1 MNIFFGKISQK
12 FDTVQLEE
20 GYYSA
25 PKDSSWFGELKLND
39 YVYIIG
45 GDKVQFWQAKEW
57 GVRNERQSLIFE
69 IINSD
74 LGINVSQLIALKFLK
89 LTKALAVLTSRSA
102 RSKAFFKLDLLKDVP
117 LENLSSSQFYK
128 NSELFRTIR
137 IIKKEDVIEN
147 SEDIHLIFENNKLQL
162 VDNNFIDSS
171 IKKEFVD
178 NLDKKGKGARMK
190 DNVLEYFSNAVNDLP
205 AIITYKQIGLRRF
218 YDTFFCEYKNSEKY
232 FLVGAFWETENP
244 QDQTARFV
252 KESIW
257 SNGYSDK
264 FNNEVNAVPVGSSI
278 AIKSAFVRE
287 KTKAVMAIK
296 ARGIVTKNLKDG
308 QNLEVEWEEDFNPF
322 EINLGGYMQ
331 TIKEVKKKDHI
342 QAIWSDD
349 QPRKEVNLIENKNL
363 FSNMDIPKNQ
373 ILYGPPGTGK
383 TFNTINK
390 ALSIIESKTEN
401 EINSEKREVLKNRYE
416 GYIKNGQIVFTTFHQ
431 SMSYEDFIEGIK
443 PKIIED
449 AEENKQVIYEVEDG
463 IFKQIVESANKERTV
478 SKEVIEKYNFN
489 DAWNDLVNESEMKFE
504 DEKLLTLKI
513 QTPNLGLDVIE
524 VSEKGNL
531 KLKPIYSKKS
541 KVYTVSYDRTK
552 KLHEVF
558 PDLSLV
564 KNIDKEFRAVIGGS
578 NSTAYWSVLNY
589 INNKINQNSKI
600 INENIQSSP
609 LPHILIIDEINRGN
623 VSQIFGELITLIEDD
638 KRLGE
643 DEKLE
648 VTLPYS
654 KKKFGVPSN
663 LYIIGTMNTADRS
676 VEALDTAL
684 RRRFNFSEMTPQSKL
699 LSPSALYCQLLWKYQ
714 GVDWNDSEFVS
725 EENKLFDFLQ
735 VSDELKANRKSIWE
749 TMKKDNNRNNFFY
762 FSSFTYTGI
771 NLQTILET
779 INNRIEVLLDRDHLI
794 GHAYFIN
801 IKTEIQLL
809 DVFKNKIIPLLQ
821 EYFYND
827 YQKIALVLG
836 EGFVT
841 CLEIKEHNII
851 FAKFSKS
858 LDFPTIEQK
867 FELIENINLATA
879 LKNLLNLE

>member
-1 MNIFFGKISQK
+1 MNNYKKFEIAIFNWLKIKNEENPKFTFSVRQKANKGSELNYFIGTETSKYFSTTFWNIPVGYPGSASDLINLVFGFDNFNNYVYSIQFNQTKSPDNEQNELALELIRNCKKNIRISFDRFYENDESKKIEFFRVNGKTSYSRIE
-12 FDTVQLEE
+12 QLIIDANEDIE
-20 GYYSA
+20 KII
-25 PKDSSWFGELKLND
+25 PIVDREIQELKKKHPTFKAHRFSIEEQTKMLKKMEVRFKTYENIGKQ
-39 YVYIIG
+39 II
-45 GDKVQFWQAKEW
+45 
-57 GVRNERQSLIFE
+57 LI
-69 IINSD
+69 D
-74 LGINVSQLIALKFLK
+74 D
-89 LTKALAVLTSRSA
+89 TK
-102 RSKAFFKLDLLKDVP
+102 
-117 LENLSSSQFYK
+117 N
-128 NSELFRTIR
+128 
-137 IIKKEDVIEN
+137 
-147 SEDIHLIFENNKLQL
+147 
-162 VDNNFIDSS
+162 
-171 IKKEFVD
+171 
-178 NLDKKGKGARMK
+178 
-190 DNVLEYFSNAVNDLP
+190 NDL
-205 AIITYKQIGLRRF
+205 
-218 YDTFFCEYKNSEKY
+218 
-232 FLVGAFWETENP
+232 
-244 QDQTARFV
+244 
-252 KESIW
+252 
-257 SNGYSDK
+257 
-264 FNNEVNAVPVGSSI
+264 
-278 AIKSAFVRE
+278 IKS
-287 KTKAVMAIK
+287 KSI
-296 ARGIVTKNLKDG
+296 N
-308 QNLEVEWEEDFNPF
+308 NP
-322 EINLGGYMQ
+322 L
-331 TIKEVKKKDHI
+331 
-342 QAIWSDD
+342 
-349 QPRKEVNLIENKNL
+349 
-363 FSNMDIPKNQ
+363 NQ

-401 EINSEKREVLKNRYE
+401 EINSEKREVLKNRFDE
-416 GYIKNGQIVFTTFHQ
+416 YINNGQIVFTTFHQ

-449 AEENKQVIYEVEDG
+449 ADENKQVIYEVEDG
-463 IFKQIVESANKERTV
+463 IFKQIVESAKKERTF

-513 QTPNLGLDVIE
+513 QTPNLGLDVVE

-558 PDLSLV
+558 PDLSIV

-589 INNKINQNSKI
+589 INNKINQSSKN
-600 INENIQSSP
+600 INENIESRL

-623 VSQIFGELITLIEDD
+623 VSQIFGELITLIEED

-684 RRRFNFSEMTPQSKL
+684 RRRFNFSEMIPQSKL

-735 VSDELKANRKSIWE
+735 VSDELKSNRKSIWE
-749 TMKKDNNRNNFFY
+749 TMKKENNRANFSY
-762 FSSFTYTGI
+762 FNSFTYTGI
-771 NLQTILET
+771 NLQAILET

-809 DVFKNKIIPLLQ
+809 DIFKNKIIPLLQ

-836 EGFVT
+836 EGFVS
-841 CLEIKEHNII
+841 CLEIKDHNQI

-867 FELIENINLATA
+867 FELIEEINLSTA
-879 LKNLLNLE
+879 IKSLLNLE

>member
-12 FDTVQLEE
+12 VDINQINE
-20 GYYSA
+20 GYYIA
-25 PKDSSWFGELKLND
+25 PKGSSWYGDLKIGD
-39 YVYIIG
+39 FVYLIG
-45 GDKVQFWQAKEW
+45 GDKIQFWKARGWDTK
-57 GVRNERQSLIFE
+57 
-69 IINSD
+69 NSSDILRFDILNPD
-74 LGINVSQLIALKFLK
+74 LRINVSQLIALKYLRI
-89 LTKALAVLTSRSA
+89 TKSLAVLTSRSA
-102 RSKAFFKLDLLKDVP
+102 RSKAFFKLDLLKDIP
-117 LENLSSSQFYK
+117 LADLSSAHFYE
-128 NSELFRTIR
+128 NPELYRS
-137 IIKKEDVIEN
+137 IKIVKSGDVIKN
-147 SEDIHLIFENNKLQL
+147 SEDIQLTFENNELKL
-162 VDNNFIDSS
+162 VDNEFIDGS
-171 IKKEFVD
+171 IKEQFVD
-178 NLDKKGKGARMK
+178 NLDKRGNGAKMK
-190 DNVLEYFSNAVNDLP
+190 DPVLDFFFKAANNLP
-205 AIITYKQIGLRRF
+205 STVTHKEIGLRRF
-218 YDTFFCEYKNSEKY
+218 YDTFFCEYKNNEKY
-232 FLVGAFWETENP
+232 FLVGAFWDSENP
-244 QDQTARFV
+244 QDQTDRFL

-257 SNGYSDK
+257 LNGYTDK
-264 FNNEVNAVPVGSSI
+264 FLKEVNSVPVGSNI
-278 AIKSAFVRE
+278 AIKSAFIRE
-287 KTKAVMAIK
+287 KTKAVMVIK
-296 ARGIVTKNLKDG
+296 ARGIVIGNLNDG
-308 QNLEVEWEEDFNPF
+308 QTLEVQWEEDFTPF
-322 EINLGGYMQ
+322 EVNFGGYMQ
-331 TIKEVKKKDHI
+331 TIKEVTKKDQI
-342 QAIWSDD
+342 QVIWNSEGEISKNDSF
-349 QPRKEVNLIENKNL
+349 KNNNL
-363 FSNMDIPKNQ
+363 SNMYIPKNQ

-401 EINSEKREVLKNRYE
+401 EINSEKREVLKNKFDE
-416 GYIKNGQIVFTTFHQ
+416 YINNGQIVFTTFHQ

-463 IFKQIVESANKERTV
+463 IFKQIVESAKKERTI

-513 QTPNLGLDVIE
+513 QTPNLGLDVVE

-558 PDLSLV
+558 PDLSIV
-564 KNIDKEFRAVIGGS
+564 KNIDKEFRTVIGGS

-589 INNKINQNSKI
+589 INNKINQRSKN
-600 INENIQSSP
+600 INENIESRL

-623 VSQIFGELITLIEDD
+623 VSQIFGELITLIEED
-638 KRLGE
+638 KRLGG

-699 LSPSALYCQLLWKYQ
+699 LTPSALYCQLLWKYQ

-725 EENKLFDFLQ
+725 EENKIFDFLQ
-735 VSDELKANRKSIWE
+735 VSDELKSNRKSIWE
-749 TMKKDNNRNNFFY
+749 TMKKDNNRANFSY
-762 FSSFTYTGI
+762 FNSFKYTGI

-779 INNRIEVLLDRDHLI
+779 INNRIELLLDRDHLI

-841 CLEIKEHNII
+841 CLEVKQDNQI

-858 LDFPTIEQK
+858 LDFPAVEKK
-867 FELIENINLATA
+867 FELIEDINLSTA
-879 LKNLLNLE
+879 LKSLLNLD

>member
-12 FDTVQLEE
+12 IDVNQINE
-20 GYYSA
+20 GYYIA
-25 PKDSSWFGELKLND
+25 PKDSSWYGDLKIGD
-39 YVYIIG
+39 FVYLIG
-45 GDKVQFWQAKEW
+45 GDKIQFWKAKKWDVKNGKDILE
-57 GVRNERQSLIFE
+57 FE
-69 IINSD
+69 ILNPNLEIS
-74 LGINVSQLIALKFLK
+74 VSQLIALKFLK

-102 RSKAFFKLDLLKDVP
+102 RSKAFFKLDLLKNVP
-117 LENLSSSQFYK
+117 LEDLSSSQFYK
-128 NSELFRTIR
+128 NSELYRS
-137 IIKKEDVIEN
+137 IKMVNREDILED
-147 SEDIHLIFENNKLQL
+147 SEDIQLIYENNKLQL
-162 VDNNFIDSS
+162 IDNAFIDEA
-171 IKKEFVD
+171 IKEQFID
-178 NLDKKGKGARMK
+178 NLDKRGKGAKMK
-190 DNVLEYFSNAVNDLP
+190 DPVLDFFFKETTNIP
-205 AIITYKQIGLRRF
+205 TTITYKQIGLRRF
-218 YDTFFCEYKNSEKY
+218 YDTFFCEYKDNEKY
-232 FLVGAFWETENP
+232 FLVGAFWDTENP
-244 QDQTARFV
+244 QDQTDRFL

-257 SNGYSDK
+257 RNGYTDK
-264 FNNEVNAVPVGSSI
+264 FLKEVSSVPIGSNI

-296 ARGIVTKNLKDG
+296 ARGIVIGNLNDG
-308 QNLEVEWEEDFNPF
+308 QTLEVQWEEDFKPF
-322 EINLGGYMQ
+322 EVDFGGYMQ
-331 TIKEVKKKDHI
+331 TIKEVTKKDQI
-342 QAIWSDD
+342 QAIWNNEDELNDNDSL
-349 QPRKEVNLIENKNL
+349 KNNNL
-363 FSNMDIPKNQ
+363 SNMYIPKNQ

-401 EINSEKREVLKNRYE
+401 EINSEKREVLKNKFDE
-416 GYIKNGQIVFTTFHQ
+416 YINNGQIVFTTFHQ

-463 IFKQIVESANKERTV
+463 IFKQIVESAKKERTV

-513 QTPNLGLDVIE
+513 QTPNLGLDVVE

-558 PDLSLV
+558 PDLSIV

-589 INNKINQNSKI
+589 INNKINQSSKN
-600 INENIQSSP
+600 INENIESRL

-623 VSQIFGELITLIEDD
+623 VSQIFGELITLIEED

-648 VTLPYS
+648 VILPYS

-684 RRRFNFSEMTPQSKL
+684 RRRFNFSEMIPQSKL

-735 VSDELKANRKSIWE
+735 VSDELKSNRKSIWE
-749 TMKKDNNRNNFFY
+749 TMKKDNNHANFSY

-836 EGFVT
+836 EGFVY
-841 CLEIKEHNII
+841 CLEIKEHNQI

-867 FELIENINLATA
+867 FELIEEINLATA
-879 LKNLLNLE
+879 LKSLLNLE